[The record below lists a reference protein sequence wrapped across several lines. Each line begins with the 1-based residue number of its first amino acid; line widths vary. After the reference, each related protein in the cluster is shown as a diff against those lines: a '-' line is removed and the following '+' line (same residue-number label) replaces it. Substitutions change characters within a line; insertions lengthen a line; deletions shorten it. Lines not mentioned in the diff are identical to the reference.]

1 MKNMPGSYNSY
12 DALIQSF
19 TENQLKPGELDKFFQ
34 FLNERP
40 EFREKY
46 GAKID
51 LGFLK
56 QEFESWKDDQQ
67 ANRIYNRI
75 TAIADIQPHQ
85 KEAASNEL
93 PLFNNRSGFGR
104 IALRWAAVFVLGA
117 SIFSYFF
124 VTRNTSKSIPQA
136 EFVAKKGEQ
145 ILPGCNKAVLTLAS
159 GRKIELSDSTGTIVD
174 GNLSVTHQQGR
185 LLYKASAAFS
195 MNTMT
200 TPIGGQYQLRLADGT
215 TVWLNAASSITY
227 PTSFPGETREV
238 SITGEAYFE
247 VAKNP
252 RKSFVVLFN
261 KERVEVL
268 GTSFNINS
276 YPEEGA
282 SRTTLVEGAVKISRG
297 KQELLLHPSEQA
309 VAHDKL
315 VINKAADISQV
326 LAWKN
331 GTFNFNGQ
339 DFAESMRQLERWY
352 EIKVLYDGAVP
363 TEKFGGEIDRSMTL
377 NQALKV
383 LDGIVARFRLEG
395 KVLHVLPM
403 P

>member
-1 MKNMPGSYNSY
+1 MKSMPGSYNSY
-12 DALIQSF
+12 DTLIQSF

-56 QEFESWKDDQQ
+56 QEFETWKDDQQ

-75 TAIADIQPHQ
+75 TAIADIQPDQ

-93 PLFNNRSGFGR
+93 PLFNNRSRFRR

-124 VTRNTSKSIPQA
+124 LTSNTTKSIPQA

-252 RKSFVVLFN
+252 RKPFVVLFN

-297 KQELLLHPSEQA
+297 KQELLLHRSEQA
-309 VAHDKL
+309 VAHDKF